1 MPVNSVSYSRYK
13 PTELVIHSLG
23 IGVSSNTNENLG
35 LSGTQHLVVGETLVG
50 NLKNYG
56 LIVDKQGIAINS
68 TIPNRTAFSNEY
80 ALVVEGNMFVRGSIT
95 ACNYLGGTGVGT
107 GTGGT
112 GGGTDSIWESTEL
125 SSIGVNGIY
134 FPGKITVGNLGTFAV
149 ASNNAHAVNV
159 VESANSSIDNIQLN
173 INNTQNAILRMG
185 VLGTAEESPAV
196 INTGAGTGLEIH
208 IGRDQAYFEER
219 YAGEEIPSYG
229 TVASNAPHLIFDSV
243 GNVGIHTSIIP
254 PRSYE
259 QSLGVSTT
267 NGVIFP
273 TVSEPMSLDVNGSL
287 MASNI
292 LIWDYQAQENVNI
305 DRLYVRRLGLTYNPD
320 QVIPGSFAPGNYI
333 FQDKLSVNGPIDPG
347 YDLTVNGDAIIK
359 NNFRVEGKSELT
371 SVNVFESIM
380 FDVASFCNDIFVH
393 RDAIIRES
401 IRLKGGMFI
410 EVPDGPNAMSWC
422 NIQFTVANADYS
434 NINIYGAGITTP
446 GRMGVGINPGFDEVN
461 NQFVV
466 RKRDRDLFEL
476 ELYDKGSH
484 DVMHKAAYIGHPLT
498 SEERIADGSLVIA
511 TPGAFDPDFSYRI
524 AGPAPQNIYMYPG
537 AYRHGACNYIV
548 GDTTPPVLNA
558 HHTKRVGIL
567 TFDPVSTLDVR
578 GSMAISGTIYKI
590 PDGAV
595 AIEASTPNVGFW
607 LEQSYAAVT
616 SAEGSFPAFRG
627 IEYTNSNAPYVG
639 IHTDP
644 DPRYGV
650 TAARGIKSS
659 DGFFTADHRRMGDWI
674 HSAYSSNLNA
684 GDAMRWAPI
693 YTLANV
699 GIGITAPT
707 TATLEIKNPRAGP
720 TKMRL
725 IRGDQTNT
733 TAIEMGSVASPWA
746 LSANTDTNRF
756 ALDYGGH
763 VSLFSQ
769 YNTILG
775 RPQLV
780 AGSNIGVLTST
791 RNPKQD
797 AVFTVDGHVSV
808 VGDVYA
814 SNVHVSGAYY
824 SNGIFM
830 VNENLAQGEAPTLN
844 NDDVFI
850 SGKRVIMMPNEG
862 VMIGNRGDSDND
874 TTIALRVFQSQ
885 TNINTLARFS
895 TNSINGLLEVVAG
908 DRTLKFGFLE
918 RNNVPSFAFMDKN
931 NIPYLSFNADTTD
944 KYVGFNVATG
954 QTPSASL
961 HVQNSTTGSN
971 MLKLTRFVEGSDI
984 SAFAPEIELQKIVN
998 LSTEQQDSS
1007 WIIRGP
1013 NASFQQKLS
1022 FDYVQQNT
1030 GSAVTRTEVF
1040 SLSSNGCIGLG
1051 TPTPE
1056 FAIDIVG
1063 TGKRGSIRMY
1073 NTAEDP
1079 LPQLIFQSGP
1089 SNAFGADS
1097 LTDYRF
1103 YSSNNE
1109 FVFDMQNDTLY
1120 KEILHIDRSAH
1131 VGINTLPAAEYA
1143 LNVGGAINVQ
1153 EGFFIDG
1160 TPLFSE
1166 RGVNLYADNLYL
1178 RPRPLEYGGVVVNYN
1193 QPTSNLFYIVS
1204 GRDANMLTLD
1214 SIYDES
1220 QIYFRTRRSDT
1231 APMYFDVGRMGLSN
1245 NAFAWSFKANAGGD
1259 LYFPATDTG
1268 YIKSMVVTTDGIS
1281 LLEPGTGI
1289 TIGDSVRMK
1298 DTSSGLVIDLYD
1310 ETAEVKGSLQ
1320 VNCNVTVHDM
1330 TFPFSQVTSEDA
1342 VDAVFVVRP
1351 TGAGAGTGLGLTMT
1365 SNGYVGVNVNSG
1377 APPVVDFQV
1386 GNDIFMNSNLG
1397 LGTSNPQTPLHVIGL
1412 STFAGSLM
1420 PETGITYD
1428 LGASNMRWRDLYL
1441 SSGSLDIDGTQVS
1454 RDGINLGA
1462 DGALRVHDEAT
1473 NELRAMVMSQVIFND
1488 INALKIRPS
1497 VEADNT
1503 NSPLVFTM
1511 SNMNGETLTYQ
1522 PVVKSPVSDGTG
1534 FGIETPEAMLHIVA
1548 PARTSFPTLILDH
1561 LGTSN
1566 THVVEVRVHG
1576 SNVTQM
1582 DRDGNLTHQKDL
1594 NVTNAKL
1601 QVTPSFVVDARTA
1614 ANEYTQGIER
1624 VGNVVRFTPSQ
1635 SLTFANQKVFYYS
1648 SNHGGM
1654 AGAASLSFVTP
1665 QATEQASLGSATD
1678 DITITVT
1685 VQSVS
1690 GTPKFFLNGV
1700 QTPEFFVLY
1709 TNRKYVFDQS
1719 DSTNAGYILR
1729 LATDSVNN
1737 TEYTTGV
1744 TYVGT
1749 PGAAGAYTELL
1760 TTYATPKDL
1769 YYFNPDVDEMG
1780 EPGTLKVRTE
1790 FRVTV
1795 ANGKF
1800 YIGGVLTPSLVLITG
1815 QAYEFNQTNET
1826 NIGFPMSFSTVR
1838 DAGRFFDTKFEA
1850 TFSNVVTCLD
1860 DVAISG
1866 DLDVGGNI
1874 RNSGNVITSSDMRL
1888 KKDIIRI
1895 TGALDKLEA
1904 LNGYTFTKVI
1914 GGQDGTRRDTGVVAQ
1929 EVLAVLPEAV
1939 EENPTTG
1946 LLSVAY
1952 GNMMGLMIEAIKELR
1967 EEVRALA
1974 LSK

>member
-1 MPVNSVSYSRYK
+1 MPINSVSYSRYK

-95 ACNYLGGTGVGT
+95 ACNYLGGVGI
-107 GTGGT
+107 GTS
-112 GGGTDSIWESTEL
+112 GGGGAGGDSIWESTEL

-134 FPGKITVGNLGTFAV
+134 YPGKITVGNLGTFAV

-159 VESANSSIDNIQLN
+159 VESANSSIENIQLN

-185 VLGTAEESPAV
+185 VLGTAEESPAI
-196 INTGAGTGLEIH
+196 INTSTGTGLEIH
-208 IGRDQAYFEER
+208 VGRNQAYFEER

-229 TVASNAPHLIFDSV
+229 TVASNAPHLMIDSV

-254 PRSYE
+254 QRTYE

-267 NGVIFP
+267 TGVIFP
-273 TVSEPMSLDVNGSL
+273 NVTEPMSLDVNGSL

-292 LIWDYQAQENVNI
+292 LIWDFQAQENVNI

-333 FQDKLSVNGPIDPG
+333 FQDKLSVGGSIDPD

-359 NNFRVEGKSELT
+359 NNLRVMGNSELNR
-371 SVNVFESIM
+371 VNVFESIM

-410 EVPDGPNAMSWC
+410 EVPEGPNTMSWC
-422 NIQFTVANADYS
+422 NIQFTVADANFS

-446 GRMGVGINPGFDEVN
+446 GRLGVGINPNPGFDEVN

-466 RKRDRDLFEL
+466 RKRDPDLFEL

-484 DVMHKAAYIGHPLT
+484 EVMHKAAYIGHPLT
-498 SEERIADGSLVIA
+498 SNERITDGSLVIA
-511 TPGAFDPDFSYRI
+511 TPDAFDPEFNYRN

-537 AYRHGACNYIV
+537 AYKHGACNYIV
-548 GDTTPPVLNA
+548 TEASPPVLNA

-578 GSMAISGTIYKI
+578 GSMAITGNIYKI
-590 PDGAV
+590 PAGATT
-595 AIEASTPNVGFW
+595 IEESTPNVGFW
-607 LEQSYAAVT
+607 LERGYAAIL
-616 SAEGSFPAFRG
+616 SSEGSFPAFRG

-650 TAARGIKSS
+650 TAARGIKSL
-659 DGFFTADHRRMGDWI
+659 DGFFTPDHRRMGDWI
-674 HSAYSSNLNA
+674 HSTYSSNLNA
-684 GDAMRWAPI
+684 ADTTRWAPI
-693 YTLANV
+693 YTMANV

-707 TATLEIKNPRAGP
+707 ASFEIKNPRAGP
-720 TKMRL
+720 TKLRL
-725 IRGDQTNT
+725 IRGDETNT
-733 TAIEMGSVASPWA
+733 TAIEMGSITTPWG
-746 LSANTDTNRF
+746 LSANTDTKRF
-756 ALDYGGH
+756 TLDYGGH

-769 YNTILG
+769 YNELLE

-780 AGSNIGVLTST
+780 AGSNTNVLTST
-791 RNPKQD
+791 FNNKKD
-797 AVFTVDGHVSV
+797 AVFTVDGDMSV

-814 SNVHVSGAYY
+814 SNVHVSGGYY
-824 SNGIFM
+824 ANGIFI
-830 VNENLAQGEAPTLN
+830 VNENLSQSEAPALRD
-844 NDDVFI
+844 DDVFI
-850 SGKRVIMMPNEG
+850 SGQRIIMMPNNG
-862 VMIGNRGDSDND
+862 VMIGNRTSETDVND
-874 TTIALRVFQSQ
+874 ATIPLRVFQPR
-885 TNINTLARFS
+885 TLSKDSTIARFS
-895 TNSINGLLEVVAG
+895 TNAIDGLLELVAG
-908 DRTLKFGFLE
+908 NRKLKFGFFQQNLATT
-918 RNNVPSFAFMDKN
+918 FGFMNADN
-931 NIPYLSFNADTTD
+931 TPYLSFNADMTD
-944 KYVGFNVATG
+944 KYVGFNNTRP
-954 QTPSASL
+954 PSASL
-961 HVQNSTTGSN
+961 HVQNSTSGSN
-971 MLKLTRFVEGSDI
+971 MLKLTRYAEGSDI
-984 SAFAPEIELQKIVN
+984 SAFAPEIELQKIVDF
-998 LSTEQQDSS
+998 STEQQDSS
-1007 WIIRGP
+1007 WIISGP
-1013 NASFQQKLS
+1013 NASFQQKLT
-1022 FDYVQQNT
+1022 FDYVQRSSE
-1030 GSAVTRTEVF
+1030 SAVTRTEVF

-1089 SNAFGADS
+1089 SNAFGADY

-1109 FVFDMQNDTLY
+1109 FIFDMQNDTMY
-1120 KEILHIDRSAH
+1120 KKILHVDESAH
-1131 VGINTLPAAEYA
+1131 VGINTLPSAEYA

-1160 TPLFSE
+1160 SPLFSE
-1166 RGVNLYADNLYL
+1166 KGVNLYADNLFL

-1193 QPTSNLFYIVS
+1193 RPTSNLFYIVS

-1214 SIYDES
+1214 STFDES
-1220 QIYFRTRRSDT
+1220 QIHFRTRRSDT
-1231 APMYFDVGRMGLSN
+1231 APTYFDVGRMALSN
-1245 NAFAWSFKANAGGD
+1245 NAFIWSFKANAGSD

-1268 YIKSMVVTTDGIS
+1268 YTKSMVVKTDGIS

-1289 TIGDSVRMK
+1289 SIGDSVRMN
-1298 DTSSGLVIDLYD
+1298 DTVTGLVIDLYD
-1310 ETAEVKGSLQ
+1310 ESAEVKGSLH
-1320 VNCNVTVHDM
+1320 VNCNVTVNDM
-1330 TFPFSQVTSEDA
+1330 SFPYSHVTSEDPA
-1342 VDAVFVVRP
+1342 NAVFVIRP
-1351 TGAGAGTGLGLTMT
+1351 SVEGAFMPTGLGLTMT
-1365 SNGYVGVNVNSG
+1365 SNGFTGINSG
-1377 APPVVDFQV
+1377 TPVVDFQV
-1386 GNDIFMNSNLG
+1386 GNDIFMNSNIG
-1397 LGTSNPQTPLHVIGL
+1397 IGTSNPQTPLHVIGL

-1420 PETGITYD
+1420 PETGIAYD
-1428 LGASNMRWRDLYL
+1428 LGAPDMRWRDLYL
-1441 SSGSLDIDGTQVS
+1441 SGGSLDIGGTQVS
-1454 RDGINLGA
+1454 RNVVDLGA
-1462 DGALRVHDEAT
+1462 DGALRVHDQET
-1473 NELRAMVMSQVIFND
+1473 NELRAMVTSQVIFDD

-1497 VEADNT
+1497 VVTDKT

-1511 SNMNGETLTYQ
+1511 SNMNGETLVYQ
-1522 PVVKSPVSDGTG
+1522 PVVKSPLSDGTG
-1534 FGIETPEAMLHIVA
+1534 FGIEIPEAMLHIVA
-1548 PARTSFPTLILDH
+1548 PARTSFPTLIIDH

-1566 THVVEVRVHG
+1566 TDVLEVRVNG
-1576 SNVTQM
+1576 SNVTKM
-1582 DRDGNLTHQKDL
+1582 DRIGNLTHQKDL
-1594 NVTNAKL
+1594 SVTNAKL

-1614 ANEYTQGIER
+1614 PNEYSQGVNR
-1624 VGNVVRFTPSQ
+1624 VGNVVRFNPSE
-1635 SLTFANQKVFYYS
+1635 SLISPLFYFS
-1648 SNHGGM
+1648 SNQGGM
-1654 AGAASLSFVTP
+1654 GGNASLSFVSSEASS
-1665 QATEQASLGSATD
+1665 QATIGSTTE
-1678 DITITVT
+1678 DIYITVT
-1685 VQSVS
+1685 VQSIA

-1700 QTPEFFVLY
+1700 QTPLSFVLY
-1709 TNRKYVFDQS
+1709 TNHKYIFDQS
-1719 DSTNAGYILR
+1719 DISNTGYPLH

-1737 TEYTTGV
+1737 TEYTSGV
-1744 TYVGT
+1744 TYVGM

-1760 TTYATPKDL
+1760 VTYSTPKDL
-1769 YYFNPDVDEMG
+1769 YYFSPNALEMG
-1780 EPGTLKVRTE
+1780 SPSTLEIRTE

-1800 YIGGVLTPSLVLITG
+1800 LISGELTPSLVLIAG
-1815 QAYEFNQTNET
+1815 RSYEFNQTNET

-1838 DAGRFFDTKFEA
+1838 DAGRSFNTKFEA

-1860 DVAISG
+1860 DVAING
-1866 DLDVGGNI
+1866 DLDVSGNI

-1904 LNGYTFTKVI
+1904 LNGYTFTKII
-1914 GGQDGTRRDTGVVAQ
+1914 GGQDNSRRDTGVVAQ
-1929 EVLAVLPEAV
+1929 EVRAVLPEAV

-1967 EEVRALA
+1967 EEVRGLA
-1974 LSK
+1974 HSRQ